1 MMKDRNIQNEEQ
13 IDLIE
18 EMIQFIIP
26 KYNEAHDIMVSLL
39 DLQSNS
45 ETRIADLG
53 CGFGD
58 LTSNVMHVFPQSIVF
73 GVERHQDILWRAHQK
88 LREISDQFLPM
99 QRDLNDDTWMNDI
112 DHLHAVMSSFT
123 LDYLPVSRHKQVIQE
138 SYDMMEKGSR
148 WISCEFFRSKD
159 NRVNRVFH
167 DLEMNFIQKALA
179 DGKVSK
185 EQIDQLSQST
195 ILRQEHHVVTVEE
208 KKQWLQDAG
217 FHTIEVPWRF
227 LNLAIISGVK

>member
-1 MMKDRNIQNEEQ
+1 MENRNPQNGEQ
-13 IDLIE
+13 IDLLE
-18 EMIQFIIP
+18 NMIQFIIP
-26 KYNEAHDIMVSLL
+26 KYDEAHDIMISLL

-45 ETRIADLG
+45 ETRVADLG
-53 CGFGD
+53 SGFGD
-58 LTSNVMHVFPQSIVF
+58 LTSKIMHAFPQSIVF
-73 GVERHQDILWRAHQK
+73 GVERHQDILRRAHQK
-88 LREISDQFLPM
+88 LREISDQFLPI

-112 DHLHAVMSSFT
+112 DHLHAVVSSFT
-123 LDYLPVSRHKQVIQE
+123 LDYLPVKRHKHVIQE
-138 SYDMMEKGSR
+138 SYDVMEKGSR
-148 WISCEFFRSKD
+148 WISCEFFRSDD

-167 DLEMNFIQKALA
+167 DLEMNFIHKALA

-208 KKQWLQDAG
+208 KKQWLQECG
-217 FHTIEVPWRF
+217 FKTIEVPWRF